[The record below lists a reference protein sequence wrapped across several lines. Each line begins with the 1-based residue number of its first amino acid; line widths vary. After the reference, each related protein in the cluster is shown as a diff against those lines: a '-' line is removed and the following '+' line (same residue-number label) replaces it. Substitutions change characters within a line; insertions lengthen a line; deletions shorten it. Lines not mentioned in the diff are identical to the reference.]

1 LSIDNTK
8 KSSLVVSTSIVSA
21 WTAFSRVL
29 GLIREQVMA
38 YYFGAS
44 AVTDVFVAAFRIPNL
59 LRDLFA
65 EGALSSAFVPVFKE
79 KLVTESEAAAFG
91 LARIVTTA
99 MLIVIGAVVLLGIVA
114 TPFIVYIS
122 AYGFTADPEKYDLTV
137 SLTQIMWVYLLL
149 VSLSALV
156 MGILNSFGRFG
167 IPALSPAIF
176 NIGSILCV
184 VLLYHWFDVP
194 IYTMAIGVLVGG
206 LGQLAIQLPSLW
218 RIGFR
223 YRWTFSF
230 LDESFKKVL
239 KLFFPMI
246 AGLSASRVN
255 ILVSTLIA
263 SFLMEGSLSFLNYSY
278 RLMHFPL
285 GVFAVALGT
294 VALPNASELAARRD
308 MVRLSTAFSDAISLN
323 MFLVVPSAAFLAL
336 MGRDLVDV
344 IYRWGAFS
352 EANSAGTTLA
362 LLHYSYGLVGFAAV
376 RVTVPIY
383 YALKDAALPMKIS
396 VLSVVVNIALY
407 YPLVKILDFAGLA
420 AATSLAGLMNF
431 ALLLYFLP
439 RRHVPVAYG
448 PMLLRFVR
456 IGVAAMLAFWA
467 ASMVP
472 VAISH
477 GWSDGIGRLFQF
489 AVRLTAGGLLYLVL
503 CAILRVS
510 EIRLIVNRL
519 RGHS

>member
-1 LSIDNTK
+1 MSTDKVK
-8 KSSLVVSTSIVSA
+8 KNSLVFSTSIVSA
-21 WTAFSRVL
+21 ATALSRVL
-29 GLIREQVMA
+29 GLVREQVMA

-65 EGALSSAFVPVFKE
+65 EGALSSAFVPIFKD
-79 KLVTESEAAAFG
+79 KLVTESEAASFG
-91 LARIVTTA
+91 LARIVATA

-122 AYGFTADPEKYDLTV
+122 AYGFTADPVKFDLAV

-156 MGILNSFGRFG
+156 MGMLNSFGRFG
-167 IPALSPAIF
+167 LPALSPAIF

-184 VLLYHWFDVP
+184 VVMYDWFEVP

-206 LGQLAIQLPSLW
+206 IGQLAIQLPALW

-223 YRWTFSF
+223 YRWTFNF
-230 LDESFKKVL
+230 LDESFRRVL
-239 KLFFPMI
+239 RLFLPMVV
-246 AGLSASRVN
+246 GLSASRVN
-255 ILVSTLIA
+255 ILVSTLMA

-294 VALPNASELAARRD
+294 VSLPNASELASRRD
-308 MVRLSTAFSDAISLN
+308 MDRLGTTFSDAISLN
-323 MFLVVPSAAFLAL
+323 MFLIVPSAAFLAL
-336 MGRDLVDV
+336 MGHDLVDV
-344 IYRWGAFS
+344 IFRWGEFS
-352 EANSAGTTLA
+352 ETNSANTALA

-383 YALKDAALPMKIS
+383 YALKDASLPMKIS
-396 VLSVVVNIALY
+396 VISVVLNIALY
-407 YPLVKILDFAGLA
+407 YPLIKMLDFAGLA
-420 AATSLAGLMNF
+420 AATSIAGLVNF
-431 ALLLYFLP
+431 VLLLYFLP
-439 RRHVPVAYG
+439 RKQVPLAFG
-448 PMLLRFVR
+448 PMLLGFVR
-456 IGVAAMLAFWA
+456 VGVAATLAFWVA
-467 ASMVP
+467 PMIPVP
-472 VAISH
+472 IPPN
-477 GWSDGIGRLFQF
+477 WSEGMGRLFQF
-489 AVRLTAGGLLYLVL
+489 AIRLTSGGLLYLIL
-503 CAILRVS
+503 CAIMHVS

-519 RGHS
+519 RRMK

>member
-1 LSIDNTK
+1 LSIDKIK
-8 KSSLVVSTSIVSA
+8 KRTLVVSTSIVSA
-21 WTAFSRVL
+21 GTAFSRVL

-79 KLVTESEAAAFG
+79 KLVNESEEAAFG
-91 LARIVTTA
+91 LARIVATA
-99 MLIVIGAVVLLGIVA
+99 MLVVIGAVVLLGIVA
-114 TPFIVYIS
+114 TPFVVYIS
-122 AYGFTADPEKYDLTV
+122 AYGFTADPEKYDLAV
-137 SLTQIMWVYLLL
+137 SLTQIMWAYLLL

-156 MGILNSFGRFG
+156 MGMLNSFGRFG
-167 IPALSPAIF
+167 VPALAPAIF

-184 VLLYHWFDVP
+184 VLMYHWFNVP

-206 LGQLAIQLPSLW
+206 VGQLVIQLPSLW

-223 YRWTFSF
+223 YRWTFNF
-230 LDESFKKVL
+230 LDESFRRVL
-239 KLFFPMI
+239 KLFFPMVV
-246 AGLSASRVN
+246 GLSASRVN

-294 VALPNASELAARRD
+294 VSLPNASELAARRD
-308 MVRLSTAFSDAISLN
+308 TDRLSTAFFDAISLN

-352 EANSAGTTLA
+352 ETNSANTALA

-383 YALKDAALPMKIS
+383 YALKDASLPMRISIFS
-396 VLSVVVNIALY
+396 VLLNIALY
-407 YPLVKILDFAGLA
+407 YPLIKMLDFAGLA
-420 AATSLAGLMNF
+420 AATSIAGLVNF

-439 RRHVPVAYG
+439 RKHVPVAFA
-448 PMLLRFVR
+448 PMLLGFVR
-456 IGVAAMLAFWA
+456 VGVAATLAFWA
-467 ASMVP
+467 ASLIP
-472 VAISH
+472 VAIPAS
-477 GWSDGIGRLFQF
+477 WSDGIGRLFQF
-489 AVRLTAGGLLYLVL
+489 GVRLTVGGLLYFGL
-503 CAILRVS
+503 CLILRVG
-510 EIRLIVNRL
+510 EVRLIINRL
-519 RGHS
+519 RGRS